1 MSLSAVEKWLR
12 FLDKEEYSDS
22 FIDNGYDD
30 LETLKLIEKEDLEAI
45 GVMKK
50 DHQDYLLAAVKV
62 LKEKGAAWVY
72 LLYTE
77 TTEEEHECL
86 SDKYGYESG
95 SSKYGSESSTHE
107 SFKNGSGSSIQGSSK
122 YGSGSSTQESFKYGS
137 SSQDS
142 FKFSFYHQ
150 SAATLSE
157 EPWTKAKKLKSNYF
171 QQDSLPG
178 NNMLLKRTCLS
189 HLIYIKLASCCKKY
203 NRLICM
209 II

>member
-1 MSLSAVEKWLR
+1 MSLSAVEKWLK

-77 TTEEEHECL
+77 TTEEESDNCL
-86 SDKYGYESG
+86 SYKYDLGSG
-95 SSKYGSESSTHE
+95 SSKYW
-107 SFKNGSGSSIQGSSK
+107 
-122 YGSGSSTQESFKYGS
+122 SGSSTQESYKYGS
-137 SSQDS
+137 GSSGLES
-142 FKFSFYHQ
+142 FRSSIYHK
-150 SAATLSE
+150 SDDALSE
-157 EPWTKAKKLKSNYF
+157 ESQTEDKPLQKNIHSDLHSGLLIKKFSEVLVE
-171 QQDSLPG
+171 L
-178 NNMLLKRTCLS
+178 
-189 HLIYIKLASCCKKY
+189 
-203 NRLICM
+203 
-209 II
+209 